1 MQLAIKES
9 LLFYSTSDKFQWI
22 ITNENKY
29 LAVQINVKFFNFSK
43 NGDPSSSFSYGYRNF
58 SYLKTSYLYSF
69 INFLFY
75 LLYIFVQKAFNSRLL
90 V

>member
-43 NGDPSSSFSYGYRNF
+43 NGDPSSSFSYDYRNF